1 MAVVIYYFG
10 CSFPTTD
17 KRPCLDDQQWELTGS
32 RKLSFD
38 FDFELELKLNL
49 SKNENKLDSRGLK
62 NTLPS
67 NENNITF
74 SAMKIRLNILK
85 FKWMTHTNSLEKSND
100 IALILR

>member
-10 CSFPTTD
+10 CSFLTTD

-38 FDFELELKLNL
+38 FDFDFELELKLNL

-62 NTLPS
+62 KYTAI
-67 NENNITF
+67 E
-74 SAMKIRLNILK
+74 
-85 FKWMTHTNSLEKSND
+85 
-100 IALILR
+100 